1 MKTAKNVLSFALVLT
16 LLLSLSIPVFADGA
30 SYQNT
35 QAFLREIDGY
45 TDLSSTLVGVI
56 DFAGENYERV
66 KLSYKGDASDYTSN
80 FSILFNEDEEDIVV
94 YMGQVIKFDESRL
107 SEVLEA
113 VNRINA
119 QTTGMKL
126 YVDTSDNTVSAELEA
141 VCRHLGQHRFG
152 GAFTARNE
160 GFRRRSLRVGCRLSD
175 WLYRQGV

>member
-1 MKTAKNVLSFALVLT
+1 MKTAKTILSFALVLT
-16 LLLSLSIPVFADGA
+16 LLLSLGSTVFADTA
-30 SYQNT
+30 AYQNT

-45 TDLSSTLVGVI
+45 TDLTATLVGVI
-56 DFAGENYERV
+56 DFAGENYEQV

-80 FSILFNEDEEDIVV
+80 FSILFNEDQEDIVV

-126 YVDTSDNTVSAELEA
+126 YVDTSDNTVSAELLQLVTKDSVVELSLSAVGFLIGFTDKVYEQLSQFEA
-141 VCRHLGQHRFG
+141 
-152 GAFTARNE
+152 
-160 GFRRRSLRVGCRLSD
+160 
-175 WLYRQGV
+175 

>member
-16 LLLSLSIPVFADGA
+16 LLLSLGIPAFADGA
-30 SYQNT
+30 AYENT
-35 QAFLREIDGY
+35 RAFLNAIDGY

-56 DFAGENYERV
+56 DFAGENYEHV

-126 YVDTSDNTVSAELEA
+126 YVDTSDNTVSAELLQLVTKDSA
-141 VCRHLGQHRFG
+141 VDLSVSAVGFLIG
-152 GAFTARNE
+152 FTDKVYE
-160 GFRRRSLRVGCRLSD
+160 RLAD
-175 WLYRQGV
+175 FAV

>member
-1 MKTAKNVLSFALVLT
+1 MKTAKSFLAFALVLT
-16 LLLSLSIPVFADGA
+16 LLLSLGNIAFADTA
-30 SYQNT
+30 AYRNT

-45 TDLSSTLVGVI
+45 TDLTATLVGVI
-56 DFAGENYERV
+56 DFAGENYEQV

-80 FSILFNEDEEDIVV
+80 FSILFNEDQEDIVV

-126 YVDTSDNTVSAELEA
+126 YVDTSDNTVSAELLQLVTKDSVVELSLSA
-141 VCRHLGQHRFG
+141 VGFLIG
-152 GAFTARNE
+152 FTDKVYEQLADYA
-160 GFRRRSLRVGCRLSD
+160 V
-175 WLYRQGV
+175 

>member
-1 MKTAKNVLSFALVLT
+1 MKTAKSFLAFALVLT
-16 LLLSLSIPVFADGA
+16 LLLSLGNIAFADTA
-30 SYQNT
+30 AYQNT

-45 TDLSSTLVGVI
+45 TDLTATLVGVI
-56 DFAGENYERV
+56 DFAGENYEQV

-80 FSILFNEDEEDIVV
+80 FSILFNEDQEDIVV

-126 YVDTSDNTVSAELEA
+126 YVDTSDNTVSAELLQLVTKDSVVELSLSA
-141 VCRHLGQHRFG
+141 VGFLIG
-152 GAFTARNE
+152 FTDKVYEQLADYA
-160 GFRRRSLRVGCRLSD
+160 V
-175 WLYRQGV
+175 

>member
-1 MKTAKNVLSFALVLT
+1 MKTAKSFLAFALVVT
-16 LLLSLSIPVFADGA
+16 LLLSLGNIAFADTA
-30 SYQNT
+30 AYQNT

-45 TDLSSTLVGVI
+45 TDLTATLVGVI
-56 DFAGENYERV
+56 DFAGENYEQV

-80 FSILFNEDEEDIVV
+80 FSILFNEDQEDIVV

-126 YVDTSDNTVSAELEA
+126 YVDTSDNTVSAELLQLVTKDSVVELSLSA
-141 VCRHLGQHRFG
+141 VGFLIG
-152 GAFTARNE
+152 FTDKVYEQLAD
-160 GFRRRSLRVGCRLSD
+160 FAV
-175 WLYRQGV
+175 

>member
-16 LLLSLSIPVFADGA
+16 LLLSLSISVFADGA

-35 QAFLREIDGY
+35 QAFLEAIDGY

-56 DFAGENYERV
+56 DFAGENYEHV

-80 FSILFNEDEEDIVV
+80 FSILFNEDQEDIVV

-126 YVDTSDNTVSAELEA
+126 YVDTSDNTVSAELLQLVTKDSVVDLSVSA
-141 VCRHLGQHRFG
+141 VGFLIG
-152 GAFTARNE
+152 FTDKVYE
-160 GFRRRSLRVGCRLSD
+160 RLAD
-175 WLYRQGV
+175 FAV

>member
-1 MKTAKNVLSFALVLT
+1 MKTAKTILSFALVLT
-16 LLLSLSIPVFADGA
+16 LLLSLGSTVFADTA
-30 SYQNT
+30 TYQNT

-45 TDLSSTLVGVI
+45 TDLTATLVGVI
-56 DFAGENYERV
+56 DFAGENYEQV

-80 FSILFNEDEEDIVV
+80 FSILFNEDQEDIVV

-126 YVDTSDNTVSAELEA
+126 YVDTSDNTVSAELLQLVTKDSVVELSLSAVGFLIGFTDKVYEQLSQFEA
-141 VCRHLGQHRFG
+141 
-152 GAFTARNE
+152 
-160 GFRRRSLRVGCRLSD
+160 
-175 WLYRQGV
+175 

>member
-16 LLLSLSIPVFADGA
+16 LLLSLGIPVFADGA

-35 QAFLREIDGY
+35 QAFLEAIDGY

-80 FSILFNEDEEDIVV
+80 FSILFNEDQEDIVV
-94 YMGQVIKFDESRL
+94 YMGQVIKFDGSRL

-113 VNRINA
+113 VNNLNA

-126 YVDTSDNTVSAELEA
+126 YVDTSDNTVSAELLQLVTKDSVVDLSVSA
-141 VCRHLGQHRFG
+141 VGFLIG
-152 GAFTARNE
+152 FTDKVYE
-160 GFRRRSLRVGCRLSD
+160 RLAD
-175 WLYRQGV
+175 FAV